1 MNKITTTDI
10 ENFEFFLLTTMI
22 LMPVSKKL
30 TEIFIENIIIKR
42 KINQYTNWNIFM
54 IIMNYVNTN
63 IYLNKNVLIDKF
75 IALNS
80 LQIFMFFHGFI
91 LYDKRILFEE
101 LQGVEP
107 IFKKLLIF
115 NNISKRT
122 ILNCEYIIFNIILHI
137 LPVYYYRDSLIN
149 YNLQNED
156 FTIYMYTICFKFMWV
171 LNIIGSF
178 NVTSIYVPKLN
189 ICNIKIIN
197 LIFAI
202 DVLSDKILKL
212 CLK

>member
-1 MNKITTTDI
+1 MDITTDLV
-10 ENFEFFLLTTMI
+10 NFELFLLTTMI

-30 TEIFIENIIIKR
+30 TEIFVENIVIKR
-42 KINQYTNWNIFM
+42 KINQYTNWNITM
-54 IIMNYVNTN
+54 IFMNYINTN
-63 IYLNKNVLIDKF
+63 IFLSRNLLVDKF

-107 IFKKLLIF
+107 LSRKILLF

-122 ILNCEYIIFNIILHI
+122 ILNCEYILINIILHI
-137 LPVYYYRDSLIN
+137 LPVYYYRDSLLQ
-149 YNLQNED
+149 YNLENKD
-156 FTIYMYTICFKFMWV
+156 VSMYLYTIAFKFMWV
-171 LNIIGSF
+171 LNTIGSF
-178 NVTSIYVPKLN
+178 NVTSIYVPKLD

-197 LIFAI
+197 LIFGI
-202 DVLSDKILKL
+202 DILSDKLLKYL
-212 CLK
+212 SS